1 MHVTCLPM
9 HLTGFMG
16 MPRRVYTYRPGM
28 DLEITNLIS
37 TAGSYMIGAG
47 VLLFLMDLALNF
59 RFTVDN
65 DAGNVYGGGTLEWLP
80 TGLYSTRSIPVVKS
94 RDPLWADPAIGR
106 DVAQGRY
113 FLQIGR
119 ASCRESVCPAL

>member
-1 MHVTCLPM
+1 MRISDWSSDVCSSDLFWLMFAGMHVTFLPM
-9 HLTGFMG
+9 HLTGFMS
-16 MPRRVYTYRPGM
+16 MPRRVYTYLPGM

-65 DAGNVYGGGTLEWLP
+65 DAGNVYGDRK
-80 TGLYSTRSIPVVKS
+80 STRLNSS
-94 RDPLWADPAIGR
+94 H
-106 DVAQGRY
+106 
-113 FLQIGR
+113 
-119 ASCRESVCPAL
+119 